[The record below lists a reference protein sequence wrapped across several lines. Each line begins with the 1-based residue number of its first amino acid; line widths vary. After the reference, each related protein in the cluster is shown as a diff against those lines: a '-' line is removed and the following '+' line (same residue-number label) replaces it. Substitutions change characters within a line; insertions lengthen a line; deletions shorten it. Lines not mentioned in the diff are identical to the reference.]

1 MKDVLD
7 KIPITCYKCGKQQ
20 FANQGQVQECACGSM
35 TYTGFVTPSLAY
47 INSLESLVTT
57 LKEQLAALKEDAR
70 IMAEGMLEAHSKIP
84 CGPVGNTCEAC
95 EIARKY
101 I

>member
-1 MKDVLD
+1 MHGAYTLESKA
-7 KIPITCYKCGKQQ
+7 KCEICGKEYLSL
-20 FANQGQVQECACGSM
+20 FACPDKGHLE
-35 TYTGFVTPSLAY
+35 Y
-47 INSLESLVTT
+47 IAT
-57 LKEQLAALKEDAR
+57 LKEDAR

-101 I
+101 IKEPK